1 MCVCL
6 WGGEEEGREGGRG
19 EGCNHHRPIKEDASY
34 SKRFF
39 QEILEDSDEPI
50 EQLRCENRAETS
62 GGFFT
67 HGAGFF

>member
-1 MCVCL
+1 MCVCVS
-6 WGGEEEGREGGRG
+6 GGGGGREGGRG